1 MKERYYRISESELLE
16 LLESALKLEMLER
29 DGVDNWT
36 WYMEGRRQYLKEGAE
51 IYGVNIDDNEDFDF
65 EDLAELALQ
74 DFEEF

>member
-1 MKERYYRISESELLE
+1 MNYIVSKERLLE
-16 LLESALKLEMLER
+16 LLKAKNELNVLEG

-65 EDLAELALQ
+65 EDLAELDLQ
-74 DFEEF
+74 NFEEL

>member
-1 MKERYYRISESELLE
+1 MSYIVSKERLLE
-16 LLESALKLEMLER
+16 LLKAENELNVLEG

-51 IYGVNIDDNEDFDF
+51 IYGVNIDENEDFDF

-74 DFEEF
+74 DFEEI

>member
-1 MKERYYRISESELLE
+1 MNYIISKERLLE
-16 LLESALKLEMLER
+16 LLKAENELNVLEG
-29 DGVDNWT
+29 DGVDSWT

>member
-1 MKERYYRISESELLE
+1 MNYIVSKERLLE
-16 LLESALKLEMLER
+16 LLKAENELNILEG

-36 WYMEGRRQYLKEGAE
+36 WYMESRRQYLKEGAE

>member
-1 MKERYYRISESELLE
+1 MF
-16 LLESALKLEMLER
+16 LKG

-36 WYMEGRRQYLKEGAE
+36 WYMEGRRKYLKEGAE

>member
-1 MKERYYRISESELLE
+1 MNYIVSKERLLE
-16 LLESALKLEMLER
+16 LLKAEDKLNVLEG

>member
-1 MKERYYRISESELLE
+1 MSYIVSKERLLE
-16 LLESALKLEMLER
+16 LLKAENELNVLEG

-51 IYGVNIDDNEDFDF
+51 MYGVNIDDNEDFDF

>member
-1 MKERYYRISESELLE
+1 MNYIISKERLLE
-16 LLESALKLEMLER
+16 LLKAESILNVLEG

-36 WYMEGRRQYLKEGAE
+36 WYMEGRRKYLEEGAE

-65 EDLAELALQ
+65 ENLAELALQ

>member
-1 MKERYYRISESELLE
+1 MNYIISKERLLE
-16 LLESALKLEMLER
+16 LLKAENELNVLEG

-51 IYGVNIDDNEDFDF
+51 MYGVNIDENEDFDF

>member
-1 MKERYYRISESELLE
+1 MSYIISKERLLE
-16 LLESALKLEMLER
+16 LLKAEDKLNVLEG

-51 IYGVNIDDNEDFDF
+51 MYGVNIDENEDFDF

-74 DFEEF
+74 DFEEI

>member
-1 MKERYYRISESELLE
+1 MNYIVSKERLLE
-16 LLESALKLEMLER
+16 LLKAENELNVLEG

-74 DFEEF
+74 DFEES

>member
-1 MKERYYRISESELLE
+1 MSYIVSKERLLE
-16 LLESALKLEMLER
+16 LLKAESVLNVLEG

-51 IYGVNIDDNEDFDF
+51 IYGVNIDENEDFDF

-74 DFEEF
+74 DFEEI

>member
-1 MKERYYRISESELLE
+1 MNYIISKERLLE
-16 LLESALKLEMLER
+16 LLKAEDKLNVLEG

-74 DFEEF
+74 DFEEI

>member
-1 MKERYYRISESELLE
+1 MNYIISKERLLE
-16 LLESALKLEMLER
+16 LLKAEDELNVLER

-51 IYGVNIDDNEDFDF
+51 IYGVNIDENEDFDF

-74 DFEEF
+74 DFEEI

>member
-1 MKERYYRISESELLE
+1 MNYIISKERLLE
-16 LLESALKLEMLER
+16 LLKAEDKLNVLEG

-36 WYMEGRRQYLKEGAE
+36 WYMKGRSQYLKEGAE

>member
-1 MKERYYRISESELLE
+1 MNYIVSKERLLE
-16 LLESALKLEMLER
+16 LLKAENELNVLEG

-51 IYGVNIDDNEDFDF
+51 MYGVNIDDNEDFDF

-74 DFEEF
+74 DFEEI

>member
-1 MKERYYRISESELLE
+1 MSYIVSKERLLE
-16 LLESALKLEMLER
+16 LLKAESVLNVLEG

>member
-1 MKERYYRISESELLE
+1 MNYIISKERLLE
-16 LLESALKLEMLER
+16 LLKAESVLNVLEG

-51 IYGVNIDDNEDFDF
+51 IYGVNINDNEDFNF

>member
-1 MKERYYRISESELLE
+1 MNYIISKERLLE
-16 LLESALKLEMLER
+16 LLKAENELNVLEG

-74 DFEEF
+74 NFEEF

>member
-1 MKERYYRISESELLE
+1 MNYIISKERLLE
-16 LLESALKLEMLER
+16 LLKAENELNVLEG

-51 IYGVNIDDNEDFDF
+51 IYGVNIDNNEDFDF

>member
-1 MKERYYRISESELLE
+1 MNYIISKERLLE
-16 LLESALKLEMLER
+16 LLKAENELNVLER

-65 EDLAELALQ
+65 KDLAELALQ